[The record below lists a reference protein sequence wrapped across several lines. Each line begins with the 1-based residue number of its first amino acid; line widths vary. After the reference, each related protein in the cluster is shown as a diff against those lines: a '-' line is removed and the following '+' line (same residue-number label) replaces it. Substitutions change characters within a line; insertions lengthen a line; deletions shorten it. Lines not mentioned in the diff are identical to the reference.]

1 MVAIR
6 NLIEIQKTQNQIL
19 AWYLDD
25 KSAYLDAEGPH
36 RPLELA
42 RHISSVYSM
51 YSLEKNY
58 DTRIIS
64 KSPQQFSTAI
74 WSDCKDIE
82 YRKRLNDFARFA
94 KSELSQYCQ
103 HFLLHG
109 SLATNDYSMG
119 WSDIDTFIVIKD
131 EVMRNPIQLNELRQK
146 VVVAKQLMYRICPLQ
161 HHGLIFY
168 TEADLNKYPPYF
180 LPTEVLDSSQ
190 ELVEDASP
198 LVFREQQLDI
208 CPELTL
214 GRLRSILKD
223 LDKGVKTNWFC
234 QHSYKGECLQNNF
247 QNSNNAMYQLFWLL
261 GNIMTMPA
269 YLMTCLGTPCEK
281 NTPLSMPKTTLA
293 IALSP

>member
-82 YRKRLNDFARFA
+82 IVKEMISRDSQNPNCRK
-94 KSELSQYCQ
+94 CQ
-103 HFLLHG
+103 HFYCMKPG
-109 SLATNDYSMG
+109 Y
-119 WSDIDTFIVIKD
+119 
-131 EVMRNPIQLNELRQK
+131 
-146 VVVAKQLMYRICPLQ
+146 
-161 HHGLIFY
+161 
-168 TEADLNKYPPYF
+168 
-180 LPTEVLDSSQ
+180 
-190 ELVEDASP
+190 
-198 LVFREQQLDI
+198 
-208 CPELTL
+208 
-214 GRLRSILKD
+214 
-223 LDKGVKTNWFC
+223 
-234 QHSYKGECLQNNF
+234 
-247 QNSNNAMYQLFWLL
+247 
-261 GNIMTMPA
+261 
-269 YLMTCLGTPCEK
+269 
-281 NTPLSMPKTTLA
+281 
-293 IALSP
+293 